1 MASTRAGRDEGDI
14 DVNLARWFADP
25 GAALSSEAE
34 EEDHNS
40 TKKRG
45 RGSGNK
51 AYMFIHD
58 DAVEPRM
65 REALR
70 SKQRLLC
77 ASGQDGE
84 GGKP

>member
-1 MASTRAGRDEGDI
+1 
-14 DVNLARWFADP
+14 
-25 GAALSSEAE
+25 
-34 EEDHNS
+34 
-40 TKKRG
+40 
-45 RGSGNK
+45 
-51 AYMFIHD
+51 MFIDD

-70 SKQRLLC
+70 SKQRLLR

>member
-1 MASTRAGRDEGDI
+1 MAPTRAGRDEGDV

-34 EEDHNS
+34 EEDRNR

-45 RGSGNK
+45 RGGGNK
-51 AYMFIHD
+51 ASMFIHD
-58 DAVEPRM
+58 DAVERM

-70 SKQRLLC
+70 SKQRLLR